1 MKRTIELLKK
11 NNELRVIEEELD
23 IYLEIPHLAYAEV
36 KKKDGGKA
44 LLFTNAV
51 DRKSGKKFSEPIAM
65 NLFGS
70 YIRCELLFGRTI
82 ESVAD
87 EITKLLH
94 MKPPAGFLDKLS
106 MANELFSL
114 KNIFPK
120 RLKKEGECQKIK
132 YLDDAVDLYKIPVLT
147 TWEQDG
153 GPFITMGQVYT
164 QSLDGEMVNLGMYRL
179 QVYDKNHLGMHWQIH
194 KDSSHFF
201 DQYQKAGKKMPVTVA
216 IGGDPLYTW
225 CATAPLPYGVNEL
238 LMYGLIKK
246 EPAKLVKS
254 LTNPLIFRK
263 M

>member
-11 NNELRVIEEELD
+11 NDELRVIEEELD

-51 DRKSGKKFSEPIAM
+51 DKKSGKKFSEPIAM

-70 YIRCELLFGRTI
+70 YRRCELLFGRTI

-94 MKPPAGFLDKLS
+94 MRPPVGFLDKLS

-120 RLKKEGECQKIK
+120 RLKKRG
-132 YLDDAVDLYKIPVLT
+132 
-147 TWEQDG
+147 
-153 GPFITMGQVYT
+153 
-164 QSLDGEMVNLGMYRL
+164 
-179 QVYDKNHLGMHWQIH
+179 
-194 KDSSHFF
+194 
-201 DQYQKAGKKMPVTVA
+201 
-216 IGGDPLYTW
+216 
-225 CATAPLPYGVNEL
+225 
-238 LMYGLIKK
+238 
-246 EPAKLVKS
+246 
-254 LTNPLIFRK
+254 
-263 M
+263 